1 MRTYLTVNGRRH
13 AGEVEPRTYL
23 LDALRR
29 MNRQRIPSGS
39 SHASSS
45 GCLMFSETGRA
56 QWPAPQSVPT
66 YKVVVEG
73 ERIKVEVT

>member
-1 MRTYLTVNGRRH
+1 
-13 AGEVEPRTYL
+13 
-23 LDALRR
+23 
-29 MNRQRIPSGS
+29 
-39 SHASSS
+39 
-45 GCLMFSETGRA
+45 MFSETGRA